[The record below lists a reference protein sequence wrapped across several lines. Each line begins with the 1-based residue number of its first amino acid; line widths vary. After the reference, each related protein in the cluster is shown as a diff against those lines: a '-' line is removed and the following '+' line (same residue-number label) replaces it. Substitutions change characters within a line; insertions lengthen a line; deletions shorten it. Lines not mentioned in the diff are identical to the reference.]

1 MTFYIRLAFTSGLVL
16 GIKEATNFLNNQHRT
31 EQVEIQA
38 LVSRKRQ
45 GCGKPGEQGCGKPGE
60 TRMWKARRDK
70 AVAIQE
76 RQGCG
81 KPGHRRSLSKAP
93 NIPAPSSSGSCDF
106 PASESL
112 VFDGLHEPC
121 LFWLTTSLTL
131 LAYRGFLSWL
141 TTALFC
147 P

>member
-16 GIKEATNFLNNQHRT
+16 GIKEATNFHNNQHRM

-38 LVSRKRQ
+38 VVSRKRQ
-45 GCGKPGEQGCGKPGE
+45 GCGNPGEQGCGKPGE
-60 TRMWKARRDK
+60 ARMWKARRDK

-93 NIPAPSSSGSCDF
+93 NTPTPGSSRSCDF
-106 PASESL
+106 PASHSL
-112 VFDGLHEPC
+112 VFPGLQQPC
-121 LFWLTTSLTL
+121 LVRLTTFWTL